1 MEDGTKGAAA
11 VLDYQ
16 GGQVCNKYR
25 SFFFRVRP
33 KSKESSGIL
42 WQLPLGQ
49 GSLMIT
55 QPRTNSANLTG
66 LENSQVSKPR
76 RSLEKI
82 GRRSQSIMEKKMI
95 PQNGGSPW
103 SQYWVA
109 LANAGP
115 ARESEKHQPQW
126 SHRGDPDRGDRE
138 TDLRISLQIPIGI
151 TEKHPT
157 IF

>member
-1 MEDGTKGAAA
+1 MSPFDPDPQRVQLAFHLIWNRVVVPFDTSHPNRGMEDGTKGAAA

-25 SFFFRVRP
+25 RFFFQSS
-33 KSKESSGIL
+33 SKESSGIL

-55 QPRTNSANLTG
+55 QPQTNSANLTG

-109 LANAGP
+109 LATAGQG
-115 ARESEKHQPQW
+115 K
-126 SHRGDPDRGDRE
+126 
-138 TDLRISLQIPIGI
+138 
-151 TEKHPT
+151 
-157 IF
+157 